1 MVTSPATYLFTLL
14 ALVALSLVT
23 FALSYVH
30 MGAWS
35 LALALAIAGAK
46 ALLIAL
52 FFMHLRE
59 HGTSDR
65 AALVLGVMLAVLL
78 IGFVAAD
85 VATRTRLTAV
95 LF

>member
-1 MVTSPATYLFTLL
+1 MTSPATYLLTLL
-14 ALVALSLVT
+14 ALVALSLLT
-23 FALSYVH
+23 FGLSYVH

-35 LALALAIAGAK
+35 LAIALAIAGAK
-46 ALLIAL
+46 AMLIAL

-65 AALVLGVMLAVLL
+65 AALVLGVVLAVLL

-85 VATRTRLTAV
+85 VATRSRLTPL